1 MEKRT
6 NFNRSGDVSLRI
18 YLYKLFSLLYNLCMR
33 PSKGVYIKQLIY
45 TGDTQY
51 TRSYQAYFM
60 NNLIKL
66 LIRFLNLIIS
76 YGTLDKISS
85 REDTIV
91 SGRQRNLLNHNYPKK
106 IIGRRY
112 MSTNTSKS
120 NNSLEILREL
130 EKAY

>member
-1 MEKRT
+1 
-6 NFNRSGDVSLRI
+6 
-18 YLYKLFSLLYNLCMR
+18 MR

-60 NNLIKL
+60 YNLIKL